1 MSDDAPEPSF
11 ELRSAALDAWCG
23 HLLKCT
29 TCTQTDGLCGVAAE
43 LVVLLADQLDLLPRK
58 SHRA

>member
-1 MSDDAPEPSF
+1 MPDDQPSF

-23 HLLKCT
+23 HILKCM

-43 LVVLLADQLDLLPRK
+43 LVVLLGDELELLPR
-58 SHRA
+58 HGEGA